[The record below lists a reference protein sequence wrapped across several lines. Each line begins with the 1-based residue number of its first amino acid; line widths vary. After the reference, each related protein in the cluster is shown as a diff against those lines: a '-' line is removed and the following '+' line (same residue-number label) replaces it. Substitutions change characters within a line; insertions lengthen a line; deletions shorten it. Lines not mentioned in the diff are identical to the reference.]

1 MDVKKEMTNAT
12 MIGIAGKTSTP
23 ETGKCKLFYL
33 VNVRDQAQRGK
44 ARARSFSPHL
54 KILSGANRGSL

>member
-23 ETGKCKLFYL
+23 ETGKCNWFYL
-33 VNVRDQAQRGK
+33 RKWTTSV
-44 ARARSFSPHL
+44 
-54 KILSGANRGSL
+54 

>member
-23 ETGKCKLFYL
+23 ETGKCKLGHL
-33 VNVRDQAQRGK
+33 LKSGVNV
-44 ARARSFSPHL
+44 
-54 KILSGANRGSL
+54 